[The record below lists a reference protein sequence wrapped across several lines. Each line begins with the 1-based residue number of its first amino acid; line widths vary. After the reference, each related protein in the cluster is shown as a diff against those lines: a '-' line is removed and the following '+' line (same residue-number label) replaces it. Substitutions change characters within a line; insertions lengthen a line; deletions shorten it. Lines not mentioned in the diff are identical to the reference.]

1 MNAAK
6 VVRGQAGAA
15 ASLIEAVAVIAILAI
30 VAAIALA
37 ATVQHIEDARLA
49 RAMADT
55 QMIGI
60 AIQSFMHDT
69 GWPPIFKSGIA
80 RSPQD
85 DFFLVLQSTGS
96 DPGITS
102 SLNWPTD
109 ARQIDRLEN
118 QLITNK
124 PGGSGVPYPR
134 MGQISYARFKGWDGP
149 YFTTLPS
156 DPWGDRYLVNAQ
168 LLSPKGIQMD
178 TSLTLG
184 IGQRPAV
191 FVVSAGPNRLL
202 ETKFDQIADQFVA
215 GGDDVVYRLQ

>member
-1 MNAAK
+1 MNAAR
-6 VVRGQAGAA
+6 VIRGQAGAA

-60 AIQSFMHDT
+60 GIQSF
-69 GWPPIFKSGIA
+69 KSGTA
-80 RSPQD
+80 RGPQD
-85 DFFLVLQSTGS
+85 DFFLMLQSTGS
-96 DPGITS
+96 DPGIAS
-102 SLNWPTD
+102 SLNWPAD

-118 QLITNK
+118 QLIKNQ
-124 PGGSGVPYPR
+124 PGGSGAPYPR

-156 DPWGDRYLVNAQ
+156 DPWGDKYLVNAQ
-168 LLSPKGIQMD
+168 LLSPKGIQME

-191 FVVSAGPNRLL
+191 FVVSAGPNRQL

-215 GGDDVVYRLQ
+215 GGDDIVYRIQ